1 MSSEASRAKDVRSGV
16 QLEVFTVIWM
26 VVEAVVSLGAGIL
39 AGSAL
44 LTALKRKRVI
54 FHGCKKYTTK
64 RHLTHFLN

>member
-26 VVEAVVSLGAGIL
+26 VVEAVVSLGAG
-39 AGSAL
+39 SAL